1 MRSCPRLSSAFEDR
15 VNRVARVF
23 PSDLSKL
30 ALAGASHPELGT
42 LALLKKRLSD
52 DFTVFHGVHWSR
64 EYAKWTHFGEVDF
77 VVVNRSGD
85 GLLIEQKN
93 GALIDGD
100 DGLVKQYEDGDKNV
114 NDQILRSVGKVREK
128 FKRQHGARRPLV
140 LDYLIYCP
148 DHRVLKVNS
157 AALDMDRIVDAGAKD
172 GLAARIQSVLGPGA
186 GSTDGWADTVD
197 AFFRQTLD
205 LVPDI
210 HAHIDAQEKAFVR
223 RAGGLAE
230 LLSRLEMEPFRLR
243 IIGTAGCGKSLIAR
257 EAHDRAIENGRRPL
271 LVCFNRSLA
280 ERLRARVRS
289 GGYVDTWYGFCAKF
303 LESRGV
309 QLDFASRNVN
319 SRFWLEVQEQV
330 IGAAIPDDWRF
341 DTLVVDEGQDFEQE
355 WHDILKLFLTP
366 NAATIWFEDADQN
379 VYGKEPVSL
388 PEFVGYRAD
397 TNFRSP
403 ERIAT
408 FIRDAL
414 PFRFEVGNDLPGFKV
429 GVHPYDDSEDQLR
442 IVSQLIRN
450 LNRRGFAYHDI
461 VVLTCHGV
469 GNSLFSEQEKVGN
482 VSLRRFTG
490 DYDLFGNQLSTDGQ
504 LAFDSVY
511 RFKGQEAPAI
521 ILVDV
526 DPEPHRMDHAH
537 RLLYCG
543 MTRATVRLE
552 VLVSR
557 ASAIC
562 ADLLRC
568 SR

>member
-1 MRSCPRLSSAFEDR
+1 M
-15 VNRVARVF
+15 NRVARVF

-30 ALAGASHPELGT
+30 ALAGAWHPELAT
-42 LALLKKRLSD
+42 LEHLKKRLSD

-85 GLLIEQKN
+85 VLLIEQKN

-114 NDQILRSVGKVREK
+114 NHQIRRSVDKVHQK
-128 FKRQHGARRPLV
+128 FRWQHGGKGKLK

-148 DHRVLKVNS
+148 NHRVLKVNA
-157 AALDMDRIVDAGAKD
+157 AALDMSRIVDASAKD
-172 GLAARIQSVLGPGA
+172 GLPGRIQSVLGSGVD
-186 GSTDGWADTVD
+186 STDGWTDTVR

-210 HAHIDAQEKAFVR
+210 HAHIDAQETAFVR
-223 RAGGLAE
+223 AAGGIAT
-230 LLSRLEMEPFRLR
+230 LLSRLEMDPFRLR
-243 IIGTAGCGKSLIAR
+243 IRGTAGCGKSLIAR
-257 EAHDRAIENGRRPL
+257 EAHDRAVDSGRRPL
-271 LVCFNRSLA
+271 LVCFNRNLA
-280 ERLRARVRS
+280 ERLRARVTT
-289 GGYVDTWYGFCAKF
+289 GGYVDTWNGFCARF
-303 LESRGV
+303 LESQGV
-309 QLDFASRNVN
+309 KPDFVAARTNP
-319 SRFWLEVQEQV
+319 RFWQEVQEQV
-330 IGAAIPDDWRF
+330 IGAAIPNDWLF

-355 WHDILKLFLTP
+355 WYDILKLFLTP
-366 NAATIWFEDADQN
+366 DARIFWLEDADQN
-379 VYGKEPVSL
+379 IYGKEPVSL
-388 PEFVGYRAD
+388 PGFVGYRAD

-403 ERIAT
+403 ESIAT
-408 FIRDAL
+408 FIRDVL
-414 PFRFEVGNDLPGFKV
+414 PFRFEVGNELRGL
-429 GVHPYDDSEDQLR
+429 GVAVHAYDDSEDQLR
-442 IVSQLIRN
+442 IVSRLVRD

-461 VVLTCHGV
+461 VVLTCRGAT
-469 GNSLFSEQEKVGN
+469 NSVFSEQERVGN

-526 DPEPHRMDHAH
+526 DPNPNRLDSAL
-537 RLLYCG
+537 RLLYCA

-552 VLVSR
+552 IIVSR
-557 ASAIC
+557 ANDIY
-562 ADLLRC
+562 ADLLRR